1 MYYRITNPDELCHY
15 GVLGMHWGVRRYQN
29 YDGTR
34 ISTGDPAVIK
44 RTPGMASGRSLK
56 TTVVGGQGGKATG
69 TARVAAAAPNLM
81 KRSNSSNSKDDSE
94 PKKKSAIDVIAGPN
108 VKKGKGKDNSSHAKE
123 ILNDLGT
130 AAEGA
135 GNVAQDMKRRDK
147 KVQEANERQK
157 AKQQKKAS
165 QMSDKELRDSINRI
179 KMEREYTSLTT
190 KEVETGYDKFQNIMH
205 DVKDVAVTAGA
216 IAGLI
221 LSIIKIKQAL
231 HSAIDSESEVEEMYS
246 ILDNNNFDE
255 DVVIHALALD
265 LDYIIDYYDLDED
278 VIMHMIDDPEDDCL
292 MHHGIKGM
300 KWGVRRYQ
308 NYDGTRI
315 GGGGSKKAS
324 SNFRNSIVGG
334 QGGKAIGTERIAT
347 KSPFFKNK
355 GEKVFDRNRKRGGL
369 ARTAKEEK
377 ELFRQNLVKDT
388 ASVDYSKME
397 KSREEFN
404 NLASELGSDYPKA
417 YEQMLNDKSNRSK
430 IYEDTISY
438 LEKEFKTDRN
448 DPDFYASVSG
458 DEEWLREGID
468 HAIDKNLPKDVVD
481 KTAKM
486 FKAGDEFFG
495 ESERI
500 ANSIASKYS
509 DVTLRDLEVAKTSSG
524 YTYDVRD
531 KKGATANGS
540 EVAKYYLTTGHDY
553 SWEAYQ
559 YKHFDDYWVRDVEQR
574 YTLEDTLCDE
584 FITKERK
591 RAGITKVTDI
601 V

>member
-190 KEVETGYDKFQNIMH
+190 KEVETGYDKFQNVMH

-231 HSAIDSESEVEEMYS
+231 GHSGIDSESEVEEMYS
-246 ILDNNNFDE
+246 ILDNNDFDE

-265 LDYIIDYYDLDED
+265 LDYIIDYYDLDKD
-278 VIMHMIDDPEDDCL
+278 VIMHMIDDPEDDYL

-315 GGGGSKKAS
+315 GGGGSKAS
-324 SNFRNSIVGG
+324 NSFRNSIAGG
-334 QGGKAIGTERIAT
+334 QGGKATGTARLAT
-347 KSPFFKNK
+347 KVPDRTSKYKNADTQK
-355 GEKVFDRNRKRGGL
+355 AVDAWKKHDEVHWQEVDP
-369 ARTAKEEK
+369 AR
-377 ELFRQNLVKDT
+377 
-388 ASVDYSKME
+388 
-397 KSREEFN
+397 
-404 NLASELGSDYPKA
+404 
-417 YEQMLNDKSNRSK
+417 
-430 IYEDTISY
+430 
-438 LEKEFKTDRN
+438 
-448 DPDFYASVSG
+448 
-458 DEEWLREGID
+458 
-468 HAIDKNLPKDVVD
+468 
-481 KTAKM
+481 
-486 FKAGDEFFG
+486 DEFFKA
-495 ESERI
+495 R
-500 ANSIASKYS
+500 SKYGDNDPRTKKAQDKMMTAINKS
-509 DVTLRDLEVAKTSSG
+509 DEYAKIAVDKFKNIPYDDIDEDVLRIGQHSG
-524 YTYDVRD
+524 TWKYDVKVEDIDNYKGPTIQRWSS
-531 KKGATANGS
+531 KKQDF
-540 EVAKYYLTTGHDY
+540 E
-553 SWEAYQ
+553 Q
-559 YKHFDDYWVRDVEQR
+559 YKFESTNPNVEILGDAPGGEIALRRRPKHSDPVADAKAAKKREQE
-574 YTLEDTLCDE
+574 L
-584 FITKERK
+584 TKSEIQDLKDAYRLTGDRSFLQAAKDRERK
-591 RAGITKVTDI
+591 TKRR
-601 V
+601 

>member
-44 RTPGMASGRSLK
+44 RTPGMASGRSFK

-135 GNVAQDMKRRDK
+135 SNVAQDMKRRDK
-147 KVQEANERQK
+147 KVQAANESQK

-190 KEVETGYDKFQNIMH
+190 KEVETGYDKFQNVMH

-255 DVVIHALALD
+255 DVIIHALALD

-278 VIMHMIDDPEDDCL
+278 VIMHMIDPEDDYL

-300 KWGVRRYQ
+300 KLGVRRYQ

-315 GGGGSKKAS
+315 GGGGSKAS
-324 SNFRNSIVGG
+324 NSFRNSIVGG
-334 QGGKAIGTERIAT
+334 R
-347 KSPFFKNK
+347 
-355 GEKVFDRNRKRGGL
+355 RR
-369 ARTAKEEK
+369 
-377 ELFRQNLVKDT
+377 
-388 ASVDYSKME
+388 
-397 KSREEFN
+397 
-404 NLASELGSDYPKA
+404 
-417 YEQMLNDKSNRSK
+417 
-430 IYEDTISY
+430 
-438 LEKEFKTDRN
+438 
-448 DPDFYASVSG
+448 
-458 DEEWLREGID
+458 
-468 HAIDKNLPKDVVD
+468 
-481 KTAKM
+481 
-486 FKAGDEFFG
+486 
-495 ESERI
+495 
-500 ANSIASKYS
+500 
-509 DVTLRDLEVAKTSSG
+509 
-524 YTYDVRD
+524 
-531 KKGATANGS
+531 
-540 EVAKYYLTTGHDY
+540 
-553 SWEAYQ
+553 
-559 YKHFDDYWVRDVEQR
+559 
-574 YTLEDTLCDE
+574 
-584 FITKERK
+584 
-591 RAGITKVTDI
+591 
-601 V
+601 

>member
-1 MYYRITNPDELCHY
+1 MNYRITTYSDELYHY
-15 GVLGMHWGVRRYQN
+15 GVKGMHWGIRRYQN

-34 ISTGDPAVIK
+34 IGTGGAPVT
-44 RTPGMASGRSLK
+44 RASAKVKNAYRKS
-56 TTVVGGQGGKATG
+56 VSGGQGGKATG
-69 TARVAAAAPNLM
+69 MERVAATANPGG
-81 KRSNSSNSKDDSE
+81 
-94 PKKKSAIDVIAGPN
+94 KSGLFDRTI
-108 VKKGKGKDNSSHAKE
+108 KKGKGKENTSPAEEISKSVRDASRDAKPLVDIAE
-123 ILNDLGT
+123 KHDPKTKAAREDLS
-130 AAEGA
+130 
-135 GNVAQDMKRRDK
+135 
-147 KVQEANERQK
+147 
-157 AKQQKKAS
+157 KKA
-165 QMSDKELRDSINRI
+165 QKMSDKELRDQINRI
-179 KMEREYTSLTT
+179 RMEREYVDLKSSDIN
-190 KEVETGYDKFQNIMH
+190 TGYDKAREILEIAG
-205 DVKDVAVTAGA
+205 DVASIAVSIATLIAIVSKLKHEDLDPDTAAFIEDFTNVLAQDG
-216 IAGLI
+216 IT
-221 LSIIKIKQAL
+221 
-231 HSAIDSESEVEEMYS
+231 
-246 ILDNNNFDE
+246 LDG
-255 DVVIHALALD
+255 VD
-265 LDYIIDYYDLDED
+265 LDYLE
-278 VIMHMIDDPEDDCL
+278 
-292 MHHGIKGM
+292 HHGIKGM

-315 GGGGSKKAS
+315 GGGGSKAS
-324 SNFRNSIVGG
+324 NSFRNSIVGG

-574 YTLEDTLCDE
+574 YTLEDALCDE
-584 FITKERK
+584 IITKERK
-591 RAGITKVTDI
+591 RAGITKVTDKA
-601 V
+601 

>member
-190 KEVETGYDKFQNIMH
+190 KEVETGYDKFQNVMH

-278 VIMHMIDDPEDDCL
+278 VIIHMIDDSEDDYL

-315 GGGGSKKAS
+315 GGGGSKAS
-324 SNFRNSIVGG
+324 KSFHNSIVGG
-334 QGGKAIGTERIAT
+334 QGGKATGTARLAT
-347 KSPFFKNK
+347 KVPDRTSKYKNADTQKAVDAWKKHDEVHWQEVDPARDEYFKARSKYGDNDPRTKKAQDKMMTAINKSDEYAKIAVDKFKNIPYDDIDDDVLRIGQHSGTWKYDVKVEDIDNYK
-355 GEKVFDRNRKRGGL
+355 GPTIQRWSSKKQDFEQYKFESTNPNVEILGDAPGGEI
-369 ARTAKEEK
+369 A
-377 ELFRQNLVKDT
+377 
-388 ASVDYSKME
+388 
-397 KSREEFN
+397 
-404 NLASELGSDYPKA
+404 
-417 YEQMLNDKSNRSK
+417 
-430 IYEDTISY
+430 
-438 LEKEFKTDRN
+438 
-448 DPDFYASVSG
+448 
-458 DEEWLREGID
+458 LRRR
-468 HAIDKNLPKDVVD
+468 P
-481 KTAKM
+481 
-486 FKAGDEFFG
+486 
-495 ESERI
+495 
-500 ANSIASKYS
+500 
-509 DVTLRDLEVAKTSSG
+509 KTS
-524 YTYDVRD
+524 DPVAD
-531 KKGATANGS
+531 AKAAKKREQDFAKS
-540 EVAKYYLTTGHDY
+540 EIQDLKDAYRLTGDRSFLQAAKD
-553 SWEAYQ
+553 
-559 YKHFDDYWVRDVEQR
+559 R
-574 YTLEDTLCDE
+574 
-584 FITKERK
+584 ERK
-591 RAGITKVTDI
+591 MKRR
-601 V
+601 